1 MLIRTFSNGKIKFNL
16 FSSPLFFDMIDN
28 GGCYF
33 WHIKSGTIQREMPV
47 WPKELK
53 TPLIPPTRYIYF
65 FCYIKIRTSIFNK

>member
-1 MLIRTFSNGKIKFNL
+1 MRKLNSICSFTLSVRL
-16 FSSPLFFDMIDN
+16 IDN

-53 TPLIPPTRYIYF
+53 TPLIPPTR
-65 FCYIKIRTSIFNK
+65 